1 MEFIAIENA
10 NYWRAKDKRVRVA
23 IRRNQEQ
30 DKHCSKNRIWDGIS
44 EIVKIKKWWTLS
56 LNWKTWTFNY

>member
-23 IRRNQEQ
+23 IRGNQEQ
-30 DKHCSKNRIWDGIS
+30 D
-44 EIVKIKKWWTLS
+44 
-56 LNWKTWTFNY
+56 